1 MRSTLSKR
9 NQPKGAASRR
19 GTASASKLA
28 LQPQERL
35 RGNRRVD
42 SVAVTPGSNN
52 VFADIG
58 VPNADEALAKSGL
71 VRSIGLVIS
80 RKHLTQRA
88 VADLVGLPQPKVS
101 GLLKGNT
108 EGFSSD
114 RLIQI
119 LLRLG
124 YDVEIN
130 IRRSRSR
137 LRRGKLTVFEAA

>member
-1 MRSTLSKR
+1 M
-9 NQPKGAASRR
+9 
-19 GTASASKLA
+19 
-28 LQPQERL
+28 
-35 RGNRRVD
+35 
-42 SVAVTPGSNN
+42 SVSPGSGN

-58 VPNADEALAKSGL
+58 VPNAEEALAKSGL
-71 VRSIGLVIS
+71 VRTIGLVIS
-80 RKHLTQRA
+80 REHLTQRA
-88 VADLVGLPQPKVS
+88 VAQLVGLPQPKVS

-114 RLIQI
+114 RLISI

-130 IRRSRSR
+130 VRRSRSR

>member
-1 MRSTLSKR
+1 MESKI
-9 NQPKGAASRR
+9 S
-19 GTASASKLA
+19 
-28 LQPQERL
+28 
-35 RGNRRVD
+35 
-42 SVAVTPGSNN
+42 VTPGGPN

-71 VRSIGLVIS
+71 VRTIAAVIA
-80 RKHLTQRA
+80 RKHLTQRV
-88 VADLVGLPQPKVS
+88 VADLVGLAQPKVS
-101 GLLKGNT
+101 NLLKGNT

-130 IRRSRSR
+130 VRKSRSR
-137 LRRGKLTVFEAA
+137 LRRGKLTILEAA

>member
-1 MRSTLSKR
+1 MSV
-9 NQPKGAASRR
+9 
-19 GTASASKLA
+19 TA
-28 LQPQERL
+28 
-35 RGNRRVD
+35 
-42 SVAVTPGSNN
+42 GSNN

-58 VPNADEALAKSGL
+58 VPNAEEALAKSGL
-71 VRSIGLVIS
+71 VHTIGLIIT

-88 VADLVGLPQPKVS
+88 VAELVGLPQPKVS

-124 YDVEIN
+124 YDVEISV
-130 IRRSRSR
+130 RRSRSR
-137 LRRGKLTVFEAA
+137 LRRGKLSVFEAA